1 MARARQKGE
10 NAKALESFSYPGLCS
25 RSIDTPLSISISDH
39 LTPEE
44 REQIL
49 QTIEM
54 FETIVAASPDDLST
68 LEILKEAYW
77 KIGRLSDAIA
87 TSKHLGSLYE
97 GLGQLSRA
105 LAEYETIQR
114 QLVESPEECKGLD
127 DMLVAEVELK
137 VVELKEKLR
146 SRHNQGASNPHAAIA
161 LDFAAEF
168 DVAEGA
174 PLPTSP
180 VQKTAPPEKQDD
192 FALGGYTTPQK
203 QPPAPA
209 SPPSRGPTVAPLAF
223 PEASTLFGKTSP
235 AQQASAPPAAEPQ
248 APATPPASSTPQ
260 APQASPAPSAPATG
274 SKAGAI
280 PFKLQEPQPAG
291 ATPPSSAAPPTESP
305 ALANTL
311 IATAATRLPNTALRV
326 SQPLTLNDDGY
337 EPLIKFIAQQHLVTP
352 ELLNNA
358 TEQARQF
365 NQGEAFLARKA
376 PAASLLYELEKA
388 GVPIAP
394 IVSAIIDRTKFAY
407 IPLEFYDIDRQIVRM
422 LSEDLTLG
430 RLIIPFDLL
439 GRTLMVAID
448 NPFDAAARNAVQQS
462 VDYPI
467 QWHVALPQV
476 IQKILRSTYRLGSL

>member
-1 MARARQKGE
+1 
-10 NAKALESFSYPGLCS
+10 
-25 RSIDTPLSISISDH
+25 
-39 LTPEE
+39 
-44 REQIL
+44 
-49 QTIEM
+49 M
-54 FETIVAASPDDLST
+54 FETIVATSPDDPST

-77 KIGRLSDAIA
+77 KIGRLSDAIT
-87 TSKHLGSLYE
+87 TSKRLGSLYE
-97 GLGQLSRA
+97 GLGQLSPA

-114 QLVESPEECKGLD
+114 QLVENPEECKGLD

-146 SRHNQGASNPHAAIA
+146 NLHHQGASNPHATIA

-180 VQKTAPPEKQDD
+180 VQKAATPEKQDD
-192 FALGGYTTPQK
+192 FGLGGYTTPLKPTAQA
-203 QPPAPA
+203 QPSSAPSTAPSAPGNSIAPLSFPGAAALFNKGPSPAPPPPA
-209 SPPSRGPTVAPLAF
+209 SPPP
-223 PEASTLFGKTSP
+223 SP
-235 AQQASAPPAAEPQ
+235 ASGGP
-248 APATPPASSTPQ
+248 
-260 APQASPAPSAPATG
+260 PSA
-274 SKAGAI
+274 KEGAI
-280 PFKLQEPQPAG
+280 PFKLQETETPAAAPSTAPAG
-291 ATPPSSAAPPTESP
+291 SSPSEAP

-311 IATAATRLPNTALRV
+311 IATPATRLPNTALRV
-326 SQPLTLNDDGY
+326 SQPLTLDDDGY

-358 TEQARQF
+358 VEQARQF
-365 NQGEAFLARKA
+365 NQGEAFLNQKA

-394 IVSAIIDRTKFAY
+394 LVSAIIDRTKFAY

-467 QWHVALPQV
+467 QWHVAQPQV
-476 IQKILRSTYRLGSL
+476 IQRILRSTYRLAPLP